1 MTVIRQNSSLN
12 LRFLTIRRQINEAM
26 FWELLFKK
34 VYDTKIEGAEKE
46 NHALGLLVRAVTDR
60 PEW

>member
-1 MTVIRQNSSLN
+1 
-12 LRFLTIRRQINEAM
+12 M